1 MAQSMT
7 GFARWSVSTADFSVT
22 IECRS
27 VNSRYLDIQFRI
39 PESLRSLESQMRS
52 IIGKFIARGKI
63 EVQLKLAELN
73 SSGPLATNP
82 DQLKVLRTVLSD
94 IHRDFP
100 EAPMPDQLALLL
112 APGVLMEREIDPEM
126 LKKISL
132 SSLSEC
138 VKRLSEQRQ
147 KEGENLKELIMKRCN
162 RMHEL
167 LQVLHNNLPKL
178 REAHRKKLI
187 RRLNELEIEADS
199 ARFEEEL
206 LYVIQRA
213 DVDEEMDR
221 LGAHLGT
228 IHETLQEPCSPC
240 GRKLDFIMQELN
252 REANTLA
259 SKSSAL
265 STTNISVELKVII
278 EQMREQIQNIE

>member
-1 MAQSMT
+1 
-7 GFARWSVSTADFSVT
+7 
-22 IECRS
+22 
-27 VNSRYLDIQFRI
+27 
-39 PESLRSLESQMRS
+39 MRS
-52 IIGKFIARGKI
+52 IIGQFIARGKI

-73 SSGPLATNP
+73 SSGSLATNP
-82 DQLKVLRTVLSD
+82 DQLRVLRTVLSD

-112 APGVLMEREIDPEM
+112 APGVLIEREIDPEV
-126 LKKISL
+126 LKEISL

-138 VKRLSEQRQ
+138 VRRLSEQRQ
-147 KEGENLKELIMKRCN
+147 KEGEKLKELIIKRCN
-162 RMHEL
+162 RMNEL

-221 LGAHLGT
+221 LEAHLST
-228 IHETLQEPCSPC
+228 IRETLLEPCSPC

-265 STTNISVELKVII
+265 STTNISVEFKVLI

>member
-1 MAQSMT
+1 
-7 GFARWSVSTADFSVT
+7 
-22 IECRS
+22 
-27 VNSRYLDIQFRI
+27 
-39 PESLRSLESQMRS
+39 
-52 IIGKFIARGKI
+52 
-63 EVQLKLAELN
+63 
-73 SSGPLATNP
+73 
-82 DQLKVLRTVLSD
+82 
-94 IHRDFP
+94 
-100 EAPMPDQLALLL
+100 MPDQLALLL
-112 APGVLMEREIDPEM
+112 APGVLIEREIDPEV
-126 LKKISL
+126 LKEISL

-138 VKRLSEQRQ
+138 VRRLSEQRQ
-147 KEGENLKELIMKRCN
+147 KEGEKLKELIIKRCN
-162 RMHEL
+162 RMNEL
-167 LQVLHNNLPKL
+167 LQVLNSNLPKL

-187 RRLNELEIEADS
+187 RRLDELEIEADS

-221 LGAHLGT
+221 LEAHLST
-228 IHETLQEPCSPC
+228 IRETLLEPCSPC

-265 STTNISVELKVII
+265 STTNISVEFKVLI